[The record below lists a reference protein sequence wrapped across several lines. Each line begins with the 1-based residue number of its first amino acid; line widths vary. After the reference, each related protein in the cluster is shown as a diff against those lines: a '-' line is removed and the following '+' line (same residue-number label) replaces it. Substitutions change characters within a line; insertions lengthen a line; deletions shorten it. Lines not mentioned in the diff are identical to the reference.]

1 MGVRKTGSINRD
13 SGIEIPE
20 ALMPMIKKNPTTGEP
35 CDSGPPRELITE

>member
-20 ALMPMIKKNPTTGEP
+20 TLMPMIINTTTGEP
-35 CDSGPPRELITE
+35 CDSGPQRELITE